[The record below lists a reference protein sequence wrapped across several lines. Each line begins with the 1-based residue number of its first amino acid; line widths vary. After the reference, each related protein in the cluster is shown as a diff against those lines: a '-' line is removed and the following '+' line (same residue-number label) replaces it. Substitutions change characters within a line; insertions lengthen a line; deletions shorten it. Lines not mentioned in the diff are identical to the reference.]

1 MDIYVKQASLED
13 SKKVAQLF
21 DAYRVFYQQ
30 KSDIDLAVDFISER
44 IKNQESVIFTALDH
58 KGNYLGFT
66 QLYPSFS
73 SVSAQR
79 TWVLNDLFVANSARN
94 LGVGRM
100 LMNAAKNFALD
111 TKAKS
116 IALSTAMNN
125 TNAQALYESLGY
137 QKDNDYYHYALN
149 L

>member
-1 MDIYVKQASLED
+1 
-13 SKKVAQLF
+13 
-21 DAYRVFYQQ
+21 
-30 KSDIDLAVDFISER
+30 
-44 IKNQESVIFTALDH
+44 
-58 KGNYLGFT
+58 
-66 QLYPSFS
+66 
-73 SVSAQR
+73 
-79 TWVLNDLFVANSARN
+79 
-94 LGVGRM
+94 
-100 LMNAAKNFALD
+100 MNAAKNFALD